1 MTNKNYN
8 QNNPKRGNATD
19 EFRFGV
25 ITFFSQ
31 HKVAGNLLMILM
43 ILFGAYG
50 LTQMK
55 RQLMPDFGLELIT
68 IDVEW
73 SGASAEDVEAN
84 IIDAI
89 EPEVRFIDKVEKVVA
104 TAYEGRTKMQLFF
117 EADTSMSKALT
128 DVQSAVSRITT
139 FPQDIE
145 KPIVAQVVQ
154 RDEVCRIDISGPFSE
169 KTLNKNTILTN

>member
-1 MTNKNYN
+1 MIDKSYN
-8 QNNPKRGNATD
+8 QKNPERDHSADGL
-19 EFRFGV
+19 RSGV

-31 HKVAGNLLMILM
+31 HKVAGNLLMILL
-43 ILFGAYG
+43 ILFGVYG

-55 RQLMPDFGLELIT
+55 RQLMPDFGLELIV

-89 EPEVRFIDKVEKVVA
+89 EPEVRFIDKVEKVIA
-104 TAYEGRTKMQLFF
+104 TSYEGRTKMQLFF
-117 EADTSMSKALT
+117 EADTTMSKALT

-145 KPIVAQVVQ
+145 KPIVSQVIQ
-154 RDEVCRIDISGPFSE
+154 RDEVCRIDISGPFQ
-169 KTLNKNTILTN
+169 TRH

>member
-8 QNNPKRGNATD
+8 PKNPERGHGAD
-19 EFRFGV
+19 GLRPGI

-31 HKVAGNLLMILM
+31 HKVAGNLLMILL

-55 RQLMPDFGLELIT
+55 RQLMPDFGLELII

-73 SGASAEDVEAN
+73 SGASAEDVETN

-89 EPEVRFIDKVEKVVA
+89 EPEVRFIDKVEKVTA
-104 TAYEGRTKMQLFF
+104 TSYESRTRMQLFF
-117 EADTSMSKALT
+117 EADT
-128 DVQSAVSRITT
+128 
-139 FPQDIE
+139 
-145 KPIVAQVVQ
+145 
-154 RDEVCRIDISGPFSE
+154 
-169 KTLNKNTILTN
+169 